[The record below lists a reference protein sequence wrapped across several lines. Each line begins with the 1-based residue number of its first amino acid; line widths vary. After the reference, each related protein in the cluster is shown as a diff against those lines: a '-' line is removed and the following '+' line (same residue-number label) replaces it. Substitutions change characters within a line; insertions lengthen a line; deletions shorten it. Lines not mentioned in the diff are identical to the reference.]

1 MSIYDTNMKGSRS
14 QAYSEI
20 GLSTHAPYDGGFRCH
35 ECVRNQPLTQTWIY
49 HSSGRLKYNIIPR
62 EEYFPLPNIIIPS
75 ISSPWHIPNSWIR
88 HKRPRNISTSY
99 IIHLRLRNLRPTEK
113 KIWFIQRSV
122 GYTCRYLSI
131 EHIFRFARKLARLS
145 QYDLWI
151 KCCSHLLDRGEGKN
165 TGCCVPCEHRHTSF
179 ISSLLMGSRA
189 APIVHLPFI
198 FTVIYV
204 C

>member
-35 ECVRNQPLTQTWIY
+35 GCVRNQPLTQTWIY

-88 HKRPRNISTSY
+88 HKRPRNISSSY
-99 IIHLRLRNLRPTEK
+99 IIHLRLRNFSPTEK
-113 KIWFIQRSV
+113 KYGSFSGLSAIHVDISP
-122 GYTCRYLSI
+122 LSI
-131 EHIFRFARKLARLS
+131 FFDLLASWLAS
-145 QYDLWI
+145 V
-151 KCCSHLLDRGEGKN
+151 N
-165 TGCCVPCEHRHTSF
+165 
-179 ISSLLMGSRA
+179 M
-189 APIVHLPFI
+189 
-198 FTVIYV
+198 IYE
-204 C
+204 